1 MTEIRRL
8 VQPSVSFRDA
18 AFDTA
23 RCEKFCLV
31 LEIAPESL
39 KLAVLDNLSNDF
51 LAFEQY
57 VFRKAITERAM
68 AEQVEK
74 LVNEHEWLSGGFK
87 RVDAIIAAERFT
99 LVPASF
105 FDSSRLREFLQF
117 NQPVEETDAVLNDI
131 LRNADARNVY
141 AIDARLEKAVKKIS
155 SAVRI
160 RHHLSPLIERQLSV
174 NKNKITRRVF
184 AHVQQGRFDLVIT
197 EGGKLLLANTFR
209 YQTSEDFIYFLL
221 YSCEQL
227 KMNPEEMELEI
238 AGEIETES
246 AITKLARKYIR
257 HVHFG
262 SYPVDARFSKDFS
275 QFPVHFHHNLFALHY
290 YS

>member
-1 MTEIRRL
+1 MTTRRL
-8 VQPSVSFRDA
+8 IQPAIAFRDA

-31 LEIAPESL
+31 LEIGPESL

-57 VFRKAITERAM
+57 TFRKSVTEAAM
-68 AEQVEK
+68 AEQLEK
-74 LVNEHEWLSGGFK
+74 LVLEHEWLTGGFK
-87 RVDAIIAAERFT
+87 RIDAIVSTERFT
-99 LVPASF
+99 LVPAAF
-105 FDSSRLREFLQF
+105 FDSSRTGEFLRF
-117 NQPVEETDAVLNDI
+117 NQPVSNGDIILNDV
-131 LRNADARNVY
+131 LRNAEARNIY
-141 AIDARLEKAVKKIS
+141 AIDPKLERALRKIS
-155 SAVRI
+155 SAVRV

-174 NKNKITRRVF
+174 NKNKLAKRVF
-184 AHVQQGRFDLVIT
+184 AHVQQHRFDLVIS
-197 EGGKLLLANTFR
+197 ENGKLLLANTFR
-209 YQTSEDFIYFLL
+209 FQTSEDFIYFLL

-227 KMNPEEMELEI
+227 KLNPEELELEI
-238 AGEIETES
+238 AGEVETES
-246 AITKLARKYIR
+246 AVTAIARKYIR

-262 SYPVDARFSKDFS
+262 SYPVDARFSRDFS